1 MSKDFWGT
9 VFNLCDELRW
19 SNYRLLIVERSYF
32 RCLEIWR
39 LGGLELEFESGVS
52 CTSSLPGLKL
62 VENRS
67 IMSGSENQCE
77 GSLAATRRK
86 MR

>member
-1 MSKDFWGT
+1 MSKDFRGT

-39 LGGLELEFESGVS
+39 LGGLELKFESGVFLVPHHY
-52 CTSSLPGLKL
+52 SLIDL
-62 VENRS
+62 
-67 IMSGSENQCE
+67 I
-77 GSLAATRRK
+77 RRVVL
-86 MR
+86 